1 MASRIGRLAA
11 LIAAMMAVSGCDPF
25 VVRRLEISQPAAN
38 TATIAL
44 TASNS
49 DLATL
54 VDEVAQRH
62 GFSRTFGDRRYV
74 PNAIY
79 VYEGTYEVCGILS
92 CSPKRVTIEIA
103 AGDTPSDSIISVV
116 DWFSFNQSD
125 RAHEVERDLTA
136 AVKRRF
142 GDGVF
147 KSARIPD
154 QPNSTV
160 ERDARKSGARPSP

>member
-1 MASRIGRLAA
+1 MAPRIAGLAA
-11 LIAAMMAVSGCDPF
+11 VTAAMMAVSGCDRF
-25 VVRRLEISQPAAN
+25 VVRRLEISQPAGPN

-49 DLATL
+49 DLVTL

-62 GFSRTFGDRRYV
+62 GFSRTFSDRRYV

-103 AGDTPSDSIISVV
+103 
-116 DWFSFNQSD
+116 
-125 RAHEVERDLTA
+125 
-136 AVKRRF
+136 
-142 GDGVF
+142 
-147 KSARIPD
+147 
-154 QPNSTV
+154 
-160 ERDARKSGARPSP
+160 